1 MSRGCVFYYFDMEIS
16 KLAFW
21 NIILNWNQFHIASP
35 GGVNIRVEVY
45 CQSRQTLTLLTTEN
59 VHFAT
64 LSKTADPISRPWFIS
79 VRIQN

>member
-35 GGVNIRVEVY
+35 GGGKYKGRGLLPKPSNPDTVNDR
-45 CQSRQTLTLLTTEN
+45 
-59 VHFAT
+59 
-64 LSKTADPISRPWFIS
+64 KRPF
-79 VRIQN
+79 RFPF